1 MAAGSMIGLSMTRG
15 SDIALVGP
23 VADERLVEVPACR
36 GDGRCTRRG
45 FLRGLGLTAGLL
57 AAPRNLWGDN
67 ASIVTGKRVIDD
79 KNHVFITTAR
89 HDRYLAKVVTACEVL
104 GKTFATTGEILSA
117 TGAFVCFN
125 GSFFEGDG
133 SPSGLYVCDGSY
145 KNRIIYEKGDGILYI
160 DRARQIHII
169 SKYHYSEHKDK
180 IVDALQINLFTEND
194 LKLYED
200 KLNRRRVPRNLIGI
214 RPEGI
219 VDVIY
224 KSTNFTLGDRY
235 MRTVHGCTVIGA
247 LDGGSSA
254 SAVDKLGK
262 SSYRE
267 DRGDRPE
274 AAVANFVIL
283 YEK

>member
-1 MAAGSMIGLSMTRG
+1 MKRG
-15 SDIALVGP
+15 SDTRCAGP
-23 VADERLVEVPACR
+23 AADERHVEPAGYG

-45 FLRGLGLTAGLL
+45 FLQGLGLAAGLL
-57 AAPRNLWGDN
+57 VAPRNLWGDG
-67 ASIVTGKRVIDD
+67 ASIVTGKRMIDD

-89 HDRYLAKVVTACEVL
+89 HGRYLAKVVTACEVL
-104 GKTFATTGEILSA
+104 GKTFATTGEILAA

-145 KNRIIYEKGDGILYI
+145 KNRIMYDKGDGILYI
-160 DRARQIHII
+160 DRARQIHVI
-169 SKYHYSEHKDK
+169 SKYHYAEHKDE
-180 IVDALQINLFTEND
+180 IVDALQINLFTEKD

-200 KLNRRRVPRNLIGI
+200 KQYKRRVPRNLFGI
-214 RPEGI
+214 CPEGI

-235 MRTVHGCTVIGA
+235 MRGVHGCTVIGA

-254 SAVDKLGK
+254 SAVDKLGR